1 MLTRSH
7 RWAISA
13 ALIPAALA
21 VAGCGGGGYGGSGS
35 SSSGGGG
42 AAPAATSG
50 AGGSAAANVT
60 IADFK
65 YGPDPVQVKSGG
77 SITWTN
83 SDSTPHT
90 ATDTGDTSVLDT
102 GTLNQGDSKTV
113 TFEQPGTYRYT
124 CSFHPFM
131 HGTVTVTK

>member
-1 MLTRSH
+1 MLTRGH
-7 RWAISA
+7 RSALFA
-13 ALIPAALA
+13 ALILAALA

-35 SSSGGGG
+35 SSSSS
-42 AAPAATSG
+42 AAPAANSG
-50 AGGSAAANVT
+50 GGASAAAKVT

-65 YGPDPVQVKSGG
+65 YAPDPVQLKSGG

-83 SDSTPHT
+83 TDSTPHT
-90 ATDTGDTSVLDT
+90 ATDTADKSTLDT

-113 TFEQPGTYRYT
+113 TFEQPGTYVYT
-124 CSFHPFM
+124 CLFHPFM

>member
-1 MLTRSH
+1 MLTRRH
-7 RWAISA
+7 RWALSA

-21 VAGCGGGGYGGSGS
+21 VAGCGGGGGYGGSGS
-35 SSSGGGG
+35 SSGG

-50 AGGSAAANVT
+50 GGASAAAKVT

-65 YGPDPVQVKSGG
+65 YGPEPVQVKSGG

-90 ATDTGDTSVLDT
+90 ATDTADESVLDT
-102 GTLNQGDSKTV
+102 GTLDQGDSKTV

-124 CSFHPFM
+124 CLFHPFM

>member
-1 MLTRSH
+1 MLTRGH
-7 RWAISA
+7 RWALSA

-21 VAGCGGGGYGGSGS
+21 LAGCGGGYSGSGS
-35 SSSGGGG
+35 SSGG
-42 AAPAATSG
+42 AASG
-50 AGGSAAANVT
+50 GASTNAGGASAAAKVT

-65 YGPDPVQVKSGG
+65 YAPDPVQVKSGG

-83 SDSTPHT
+83 TDSSPHT

-102 GTLNQGDSKTV
+102 GTLNQGASKTV

>member
-7 RWAISA
+7 RWALSA

-21 VAGCGGGGYGGSGS
+21 VAGCGGGGGYGGSGS
-35 SSSGGGG
+35 SSGG
-42 AAPAATSG
+42 AAPAANSG
-50 AGGSAAANVT
+50 GGASAAAKVT

-90 ATDTGDTSVLDT
+90 ATDTADKSVLDT

-113 TFEQPGTYRYT
+113 TFEQPGTFQYT
-124 CSFHPFM
+124 CLFHPFM